1 MTKRFVV
8 NAVTQCTTLLG
19 NNFGKEKL
27 CLILSFLSIE
37 STSQYKLKETLS
49 SMCSSSGS
57 SSSSSIIISINSTVT
72 VLHVHA
78 VLSSTNM

>member
-8 NAVTQCTTLLG
+8 TAVTQCTTLLD

-49 SMCSSSGS
+49 SSSRL
-57 SSSSSIIISINSTVT
+57 VVVVAV
-72 VLHVHA
+72 VLLL
-78 VLSSTNM
+78 VLIAQ

>member
-49 SMCSSSGS
+49 SSGS
-57 SSSSSIIISINSTVT
+57 SSSSIITSINSTVT

>member
-49 SMCSSSGS
+49 SSSSGS
-57 SSSSSIIISINSTVT
+57 SSSSSSSINSTVT

>member
-49 SMCSSSGS
+49 SSISG

>member
-27 CLILSFLSIE
+27 CLIVSFLSIE

-49 SMCSSSGS
+49 SSSSGS